1 MVSIGHDGQVIIW
14 DMFAAVKLKVF
25 QIKVSCFVIII
36 TACLLAYSFSF
47 FPCILCLPFFLVFPL
62 PLLFPL
68 SFLQYE
74 EEGVPCIFDCKW
86 SPDGLTCAAA
96 DSFGYMTIFGFG
108 SSTPYEQVRQ
118 WVWPLRNNKPVILN
132 MILA

>member
-1 MVSIGHDGQVIIW
+1 MVLIGHDGQVIIW

-25 QIKVSCFVIII
+25 QIKVNHFLTII
-36 TACLLAYSFSF
+36 TACLHVFSF
-47 FPCILCLPFFLVFPL
+47 FPCIVFHILVFS
-62 PLLFPL
+62 LLSSL

-108 SSTPYEQVRQ
+108 SSTPYEQVRR
-118 WVWPLRNNKPVILN
+118 WVWQLKNNKPVIPN
-132 MILA
+132 AILA

>member
-1 MVSIGHDGQVIIW
+1 MFFFIFCVLSSISLYFLI
-14 DMFAAVKLKVF
+14 
-25 QIKVSCFVIII
+25 
-36 TACLLAYSFSF
+36 
-47 FPCILCLPFFLVFPL
+47 FPP
-62 PLLFPL
+62 FPL

-118 WVWPLRNNKPVILN
+118 WVWPLRNNKPVILI
-132 MILA
+132 MILAWTLFQNIHVHVSYFLAKFNYFMVYW